1 MILPGWPGD
10 RRAEKEE
17 IRAVAVGEHRADLG
31 NPRARRRKNPTDG
44 SISHLVVVVS
54 GLDDEVDRFRFLMRD
69 RTSALHFGLVEIP
82 VG

>member
-31 NPRARRRKNPTDG
+31 NPRHDAERTQRAVPYLTWLSWSVDSTTRLIGFG
-44 SISHLVVVVS
+44 S
-54 GLDDEVDRFRFLMRD
+54 
-69 RTSALHFGLVEIP
+69 
-82 VG
+82 